1 MKNSALRGFNIR
13 FVEDLVNAVKDK
25 KKLTEIVYRM
35 RKSSDCILNCNSM
48 MKEKIIPY
56 QSSSKLVFI
65 ILGIVLMLW
74 SVVFSI
80 FLIAQ
85 GAWPVSIFLGAEY
98 LVIVFLIQKYFKAKN
113 INDQVDINE
122 KKISIKKFKGDK
134 LFYSSEFS
142 TYWSKVFFT
151 KQKNKS
157 KLLIRESD
165 KETEVASFLHA
176 DLKETLYEKIKKNIS
191 SYS

>member
-1 MKNSALRGFNIR
+1 
-13 FVEDLVNAVKDK
+13 
-25 KKLTEIVYRM
+25 
-35 RKSSDCILNCNSM
+35 M

-65 ILGIVLMLW
+65 ILGIILMFW
-74 SVVFSI
+74 SVLFSL

-98 LVIVFLIQKYFKAKN
+98 LVIVFLIRIYFKEKD
-113 INDQVDINE
+113 INDQISIDE
-122 KKISIKKFKGDK
+122 KEISIKKFKGDK
-134 LFYSSEFS
+134 LFYSSEFR

-157 KLLIRESD
+157 KLSIRESN
-165 KETEVASFLHA
+165 KETEFASFLHA
-176 DLKETLYEKIKKNIS
+176 ELKYQQKL
-191 SYS
+191 

>member
-1 MKNSALRGFNIR
+1 
-13 FVEDLVNAVKDK
+13 
-25 KKLTEIVYRM
+25 
-35 RKSSDCILNCNSM
+35 

-65 ILGIVLMLW
+65 ILGIILMFW
-74 SVVFSI
+74 SILFSL

-98 LVIVFLIQKYFKAKN
+98 LVIVFLIRLYFKEQN
-113 INDQVDINE
+113 INEQISINE
-122 KKISIKKFKGDK
+122 KEISIKKFKGDK
-134 LFYSSEFS
+134 LFYSSKFT

-157 KLLIRESD
+157 KLSIRESD
-165 KETEVASFLHA
+165 KETEIASFLHA
-176 DLKETLYEKIKKNIS
+176 DLKKPLYDKIVKQLN

>member
-1 MKNSALRGFNIR
+1 
-13 FVEDLVNAVKDK
+13 
-25 KKLTEIVYRM
+25 
-35 RKSSDCILNCNSM
+35 M

-176 DLKETLYEKIKKNIS
+176 DLKESLYKKIS
-191 SYS
+191 SQIKFYS

>member
-1 MKNSALRGFNIR
+1 
-13 FVEDLVNAVKDK
+13 
-25 KKLTEIVYRM
+25 
-35 RKSSDCILNCNSM
+35 M

-98 LVIVFLIQKYFKAKN
+98 LVIVFLIRLYFKEKN
-113 INDQVDINE
+113 INDQIKIDE
-122 KKISIKKFKGDK
+122 KEISIKKFKGDK

-165 KETEVASFLHA
+165 KETEVASFLHT
-176 DLKETLYEKIKKNIS
+176 DLKESLYKKIS
-191 SYS
+191 SQIKFYS

>member
-1 MKNSALRGFNIR
+1 
-13 FVEDLVNAVKDK
+13 
-25 KKLTEIVYRM
+25 
-35 RKSSDCILNCNSM
+35 M

-65 ILGIVLMLW
+65 ILGIILMFW
-74 SVVFSI
+74 SVLFSL

-98 LVIVFLIQKYFKAKN
+98 LVIVFLIRIYFKEKD
-113 INDQVDINE
+113 INDQISIDE
-122 KKISIKKFKGDK
+122 KEISIKKFKGDK
-134 LFYSSEFS
+134 LFYSSKFN

-157 KLLIRESD
+157 KLSIRESD

-176 DLKETLYEKIKKNIS
+176 ELKESLYNRITNQMILFRK
-191 SYS
+191 

>member
-1 MKNSALRGFNIR
+1 
-13 FVEDLVNAVKDK
+13 
-25 KKLTEIVYRM
+25 
-35 RKSSDCILNCNSM
+35 M

-65 ILGIVLMLW
+65 ILGIILMFW
-74 SVVFSI
+74 SVLFSL

-98 LVIVFLIQKYFKAKN
+98 LVIVFLIRIYFKEKD
-113 INDQVDINE
+113 INDQISIDE
-122 KKISIKKFKGDK
+122 KEISIKKFKGDK
-134 LFYSSEFS
+134 LFYSSKFN

-157 KLLIRESD
+157 KLSIRESD
-165 KETEVASFLHA
+165 KETNLATFLHA
-176 DLKETLYEKIKKNIS
+176 DLKEKLYNRIQNKVSE
-191 SYS
+191 YR

>member
-1 MKNSALRGFNIR
+1 
-13 FVEDLVNAVKDK
+13 
-25 KKLTEIVYRM
+25 
-35 RKSSDCILNCNSM
+35 M

-65 ILGIVLMLW
+65 ILGIILMFW
-74 SVVFSI
+74 SVLFSL
-80 FLIAQ
+80 FLISQ

-98 LVIVFLIQKYFKAKN
+98 LVIVFLIQKYFKEKN

-165 KETEVASFLHA
+165 KETEVASFLHT
-176 DLKETLYEKIKKNIS
+176 DLKESLYKKIS
-191 SYS
+191 SQIKFYS

>member
-1 MKNSALRGFNIR
+1 
-13 FVEDLVNAVKDK
+13 
-25 KKLTEIVYRM
+25 
-35 RKSSDCILNCNSM
+35 M

-65 ILGIVLMLW
+65 ILGIILMFW
-74 SVVFSI
+74 SVLFSL

-98 LVIVFLIQKYFKAKN
+98 LVIVFLIRIYFKEKD
-113 INDQVDINE
+113 INDQISIDE
-122 KKISIKKFKGDK
+122 KEISIKKFKGDK
-134 LFYSSEFS
+134 LFYSSKFN

-176 DLKETLYEKIKKNIS
+176 ELKESLYNRIAKQMSLFRK
-191 SYS
+191 

>member
-1 MKNSALRGFNIR
+1 
-13 FVEDLVNAVKDK
+13 
-25 KKLTEIVYRM
+25 
-35 RKSSDCILNCNSM
+35 M

-65 ILGIVLMLW
+65 ILGIILMFW
-74 SVVFSI
+74 SVLFSL

-98 LVIVFLIQKYFKAKN
+98 LVIVFLIRIYFKEKN
-113 INDQVDINE
+113 INDQISIDE
-122 KKISIKKFKGDK
+122 KEISIKKFKGDK
-134 LFYSSEFS
+134 LLYSSQFS

-157 KLLIRESD
+157 KLSIRESD
-165 KETEVASFLHA
+165 NETELATFLHTE
-176 DLKETLYEKIKKNIS
+176 LKESLYNRITKQINLFSK
-191 SYS
+191 

>member
-1 MKNSALRGFNIR
+1 
-13 FVEDLVNAVKDK
+13 
-25 KKLTEIVYRM
+25 
-35 RKSSDCILNCNSM
+35 M

-65 ILGIVLMLW
+65 ILGIILMFW
-74 SVVFSI
+74 SVLFSL

-98 LVIVFLIQKYFKAKN
+98 LVIVFLIRIYFKEKD
-113 INDQVDINE
+113 INDQISIDE
-122 KKISIKKFKGDK
+122 KVISIKKFKGDK
-134 LFYSSEFS
+134 LLYSSRFS

-157 KLLIRESD
+157 KLSIRESD
-165 KETEVASFLHA
+165 KETELATFLHTE
-176 DLKETLYEKIKKNIS
+176 LKETLYNRITKQINLFSK
-191 SYS
+191 

>member
-1 MKNSALRGFNIR
+1 
-13 FVEDLVNAVKDK
+13 
-25 KKLTEIVYRM
+25 
-35 RKSSDCILNCNSM
+35 M

-56 QSSSKLVFI
+56 QSSSKSIFI
-65 ILGIVLMLW
+65 ILGIILMFW
-74 SVVFSI
+74 SVLFSL

-98 LVIVFLIQKYFKAKN
+98 LVIVFLIRIYFKEKD
-113 INDQVDINE
+113 INDQISIDE
-122 KKISIKKFKGDK
+122 KEISIKKFKGDK
-134 LFYSSEFS
+134 LFYSSKFN

-157 KLLIRESD
+157 KLSIRESD

-176 DLKETLYEKIKKNIS
+176 ELKESLYNRITNQIILFRK
-191 SYS
+191 

>member
-1 MKNSALRGFNIR
+1 
-13 FVEDLVNAVKDK
+13 
-25 KKLTEIVYRM
+25 
-35 RKSSDCILNCNSM
+35 M

-56 QSSSKLVFI
+56 QSSSKLAFI
-65 ILGIVLMLW
+65 ILGIILMFW
-74 SVVFSI
+74 SVLFSL

-98 LVIVFLIQKYFKAKN
+98 LVIVFLIRIYFKEKD
-113 INDQVDINE
+113 INDQISIDE
-122 KKISIKKFKGDK
+122 KEISIKKFKGDK
-134 LFYSSEFS
+134 LFYSSKFN

-157 KLLIRESD
+157 KLSIRESD

-176 DLKETLYEKIKKNIS
+176 ELKESLYNRITNQIILFRK
-191 SYS
+191 